1 MPGILKYLAGVDTPR
16 TLVFGITGKQGQS
29 KSRMMSRYGTEIV
42 AGCTPGKG
50 GQEVD
55 GVPVFD
61 SPFDAVKAFPQLNS
75 AVFFVPAGAVRKAA
89 MDAMDAG
96 LKFLVLTADG
106 VSSHDE
112 IALKEY
118 AVGKDSVYLG
128 PNTVGLLD
136 TQGYLFGLIGGSAT
150 WAKQNYRPGRVGV
163 ISRSGGL
170 SQLLGAF
177 HCRPDLP
184 GPREDGSYG
193 PLWGDDYPGL
203 SAVVCVGGDPVP
215 GITMLDAAL
224 AFQEDP
230 RTEVMAVY
238 GETGTTQENDLAE
251 AVVRG
256 EITKPVVVF
265 LGGKYTRAGIAQ
277 SHAGAMIRN
286 DSETWESKH
295 RELAGA
301 GIPVVERPDAVF
313 GAVLK
318 ALKYG
323 SEK

>member
-1 MPGILKYLAGVDTPR
+1 MPGILKYMADIDKPK

-29 KSRMMSRYGTEIV
+29 KSRMMGKFGTEIL

-55 GVPVFD
+55 GVPVFNTAGE
-61 SPFDAVKAFPQLNS
+61 AVEAFPQLNS
-75 AVFFVPAGAVRKAA
+75 AVFFVPAGAVKRAA

-96 LKFLVLTADG
+96 LRFLVLTADG
-106 VSSHDE
+106 VPVHDE

-118 AVGKDSVYLG
+118 AAGKDSVYLG
-128 PNTVGLLD
+128 PNTVGMLD
-136 TQGYLFGLIGGSAT
+136 TEGYLFGLIGGSAT
-150 WAKQNYRPGRVGV
+150 WAKRNYLPGCVGV

-177 HCRPDLP
+177 HCRPNLP
-184 GPREDGSYG
+184 GPRDDGTYG

-215 GITMLDAAL
+215 GITMLDAAM
-224 AFQEDP
+224 AFQKDP
-230 RTEVMAVY
+230 RTKVMAVY
-238 GETGTTQENDLAE
+238 GETGTTQENDLAR
-251 AVVRG
+251 AVAEG
-256 EITKPVVVF
+256 AITKPVVMF
-265 LGGKYTRAGIAQ
+265 LGGKFTRAGVAQ
-277 SHAGAMIRN
+277 SHAGAMIR
-286 DSETWESKH
+286 DQSETWEAKH
-295 RELAGA
+295 ADLEDA

-318 ALKYG
+318 AL
-323 SEK
+323 ER

>member
-1 MPGILKYLAGVDTPR
+1 MAGILKYLAGIETPT
-16 TLVFGITGKQGQS
+16 TLVFGITGKQGKS
-29 KSRMMSRYGTEIV
+29 KSRLMRKFGTQII

-50 GQEVD
+50 GQDVD
-55 GVPVFD
+55 GVPVFN
-61 SPFDAVKAFPQLNS
+61 SAAEAVSAFPELNS
-75 AVFFVPAGAVRKAA
+75 AVLFVPAGAVRKATI
-89 MDAMDAG
+89 DAVDAG

-106 VSSHDE
+106 VPTQDE

-118 AVGKDSVYLG
+118 VSTKDSVYLG

-136 TQGYLFGLIGGSAT
+136 TEGYLFGLIGGSAT
-150 WAKQNYRPGRVGV
+150 WAKKNYKPGIVGV

-184 GPREDGSYG
+184 GPRADGSYG
-193 PLWGDDYPGL
+193 PLWGEDFPGL

-215 GITMLDAAL
+215 GISMLDAAA
-224 AFQEDP
+224 AFQKDP

-251 AVVRG
+251 AVITG
-256 EITKPVVVF
+256 EITKPIVVF
-265 LGGKYTRAGIAQ
+265 LGGKFTKAGVSQ

-286 DSETWESKH
+286 ENETWAAKQKA
-295 RELAGA
+295 LLDA
-301 GIPVVERPDAVF
+301 GITVVERPDAVF
-313 GAVLK
+313 AAVL
-318 ALKYG
+318 
-323 SEK
+323 EKMKNS

>member
-1 MPGILKYLAGVDTPR
+1 MTGILSHLAGIDTPK
-16 TLVFGITGKQGQS
+16 TLVFGITGRQGR
-29 KSRMMSRYGTEIV
+29 SRTRLMRKFGTDVI

-55 GVPVFD
+55 GVPVYN
-61 SPFDAVKAFPQLNS
+61 SAAEAVEAYPELNS

-96 LKFLVLTADG
+96 LRFLVLTADG
-106 VSSHDE
+106 VPAHDE

-118 AVGKDSVYLG
+118 ADTGESVYLG

-136 TQGYLFGLIGGSAT
+136 TEGYLFGMIGGSAT
-150 WAKQNYRPGRVGV
+150 WAKKNYRPGCVGV

-177 HCRPDLP
+177 HCRPSLP

-193 PLWGDDYPGL
+193 PLWGEDYPGL

-224 AFQEDP
+224 AFQKDP
-230 RTEVMAVY
+230 RTKVMAVY
-238 GETGTTQENDLAE
+238 GETGTTQENDLAD
-251 AVVRG
+251 AMRNG

-265 LGGKYTRAGIAQ
+265 LGGKYTRAGVAQ

-286 DSETWESKH
+286 DSETWEAKH
-295 RELAGA
+295 RALTGAGA
-301 GIPVVERPDAVF
+301 AVVERPDGVF
-313 GAVLK
+313 GAVLGK
-318 ALKYG
+318 LR
-323 SEK
+323 

>member
-1 MPGILKYLAGVDTPR
+1 MSGILKYLAGVDKPK
-16 TLVFGITGKQGQS
+16 TLVFGITGKQGSS
-29 KSRMMSRYGTEIV
+29 KSRLMKKFGTQII

-61 SPFDAVKAFPQLNS
+61 SPSEAMEAFPELNS
-75 AVFFVPAGAVRKAA
+75 AVFFVPASAVAKAA

-106 VSSHDE
+106 VPAHDE

-118 AVGKDSVYLG
+118 ASGKDSVYLG

-136 TQGYLFGLIGGSAT
+136 TAGYLFGLIGGSAT
-150 WAKQNYRPGRVGV
+150 WAKRNYLPGKVGV

-177 HCRPDLP
+177 HCRPNLP
-184 GPREDGSYG
+184 GPRQDGSYG
-193 PLWGDDYPGL
+193 PLWGDDFPGL

-215 GITMLDAAL
+215 GVSMLDAAR
-224 AFQEDP
+224 AFQKDP
-230 RTEVMAVY
+230 RTEVMAIY
-238 GETGTTQENDLAE
+238 GETGTTQENDLAD
-251 AVVRG
+251 AMRTG
-256 EITKPVVVF
+256 EITKPVVLF
-265 LGGKYTRAGIAQ
+265 LGGKYTRRGVAQ

-286 DSETWESKH
+286 ESETWEAKH
-295 RELAGA
+295 KALTEAGVR
-301 GIPVVERPDAVF
+301 VVERPDAVF
-313 GAVLK
+313 GAVLEN
-318 ALKYG
+318 LK
-323 SEK
+323 

>member
-1 MPGILKYLAGVDTPR
+1 MTGILSHLAGIDAPK
-16 TLVFGITGKQGQS
+16 TLVFGITGRQGR
-29 KSRMMSRYGTEIV
+29 SRTRLMRKFGTDVI

-55 GVPVFD
+55 GVPVFN
-61 SPFDAVKAFPQLNS
+61 SAAEAVEVFPELNS
-75 AVFFVPAGAVRKAA
+75 AVFFVPAFAVKQAA

-96 LKFLVLTADG
+96 LGFLVLTADG
-106 VSSHDE
+106 VPAHDE

-118 AVGKDSVYLG
+118 ADSRGSVYLG

-136 TQGYLFGLIGGSAT
+136 TEGYLFGMIGGSAT
-150 WAKQNYRPGRVGV
+150 WAKKNYKPGCVGV

-193 PLWGDDYPGL
+193 PLWGEDYPGL

-224 AFQEDP
+224 AFQKDP
-230 RTEVMAVY
+230 RTRVMAVY
-238 GETGTTQENDLAE
+238 GETGTTQENDLAD
-251 AVVRG
+251 ALSSG

-265 LGGKYTRAGIAQ
+265 LGGKYTRAGVAQ

-286 DSETWESKH
+286 ESETWEAKH
-295 RELAGA
+295 KVLTGAGA
-301 GIPVVERPDAVF
+301 TVVERPDGVF
-313 GAVLK
+313 GAVLRE
-318 ALKYG
+318 LR
-323 SEK
+323 